1 MALVASGSD
10 PTVYTLRKNAFD
22 PCNGMH
28 EHFECQ

>member
-10 PTVYTLRKNAFD
+10 PTILRKNAVD